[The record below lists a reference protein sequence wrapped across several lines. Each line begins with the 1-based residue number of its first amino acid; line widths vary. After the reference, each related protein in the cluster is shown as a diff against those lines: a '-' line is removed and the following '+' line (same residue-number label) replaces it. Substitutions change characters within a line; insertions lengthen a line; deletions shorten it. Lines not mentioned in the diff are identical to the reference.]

1 MATRAWRDKFG
12 RDDDWKKSEDDVI
25 KKYYKTN
32 TDKQIAKAL
41 GRTEYAV
48 QHRRLSLKIKKAL
61 THPRFWTPEE
71 TKILTS
77 KYKNHTAK
85 QIASDFLPNRS
96 VQQVKDKLRRMRI
109 TKSMWTD
116 EELDL
121 LVEHG
126 GKLSPKEIAKRFV
139 PNKTSDQIRAKVLKG
154 LGISR
159 RKYLKE
165 QRDAERN

>member
-1 MATRAWRDKFG
+1 MATRAWRIKFD
-12 RDDDWKKSEDDVI
+12 RDDDWKKSEEDVI
-25 KKYYKTN
+25 KKYYKNN
-32 TDKQIAKAL
+32 TDKQIAKVL
-41 GRTEYAV
+41 GRTEQAV
-48 QHRRLSLKIKKAL
+48 QHRRLSLKLKKASS
-61 THPRFWTPEE
+61 HPRFWTPEE
-71 TKILTS
+71 VKILTS

-96 VQQVKDKLRRMRI
+96 VPQIKDKVKRMGI
-109 TKSMWTD
+109 IKSKWTD

-121 LVEHG
+121 LVEYG

-139 PNKTSDQIRAKVLKG
+139 PNKTPEQIRAKVYKG

-165 QRDAERN
+165 KSNVERK

>member
-25 KKYYKTN
+25 KKYYKNN

-41 GRTEYAV
+41 GRTEDAV
-48 QHRRLSLKIKKAL
+48 QHRRLSLKIKKASP
-61 THPRFWTPEE
+61 HPRFWTPEE

-85 QIASDFLPNRS
+85 QIASDFL
-96 VQQVKDKLRRMRI
+96 QIKDKLRRMRV

-126 GKLSPKEIAKRFV
+126 GKLSAKEIAKRFV

-165 QRDAERN
+165 KSNVERK

>member
-1 MATRAWRDKFG
+1 MATRAWRDRFG
-12 RDDDWKKSEDDVI
+12 RDDDWKKSEDNVI
-25 KKYYKTN
+25 KKYYKAN
-32 TDKQIAKAL
+32 TDKKIAKAL
-41 GRTEYAV
+41 GRTEHAV
-48 QHRRLSLKIKKAL
+48 QHRRLSLKIKKASP
-61 THPRFWTPEE
+61 HPRFWTPEE

-77 KYKNHTAK
+77 KYKNHTVK
-85 QIASDFLPNRS
+85 QIASDFLPDRS
-96 VQQVKDKLRRMRI
+96 VPQIKDKLRRMRV

-126 GKLSPKEIAKRFV
+126 GKLSPKEIAKQFV
-139 PNKTSDQIRAKVLKG
+139 PNKTPDQIRAKVLKG

-165 QRDAERN
+165 KSNVERK

>member
-12 RDDDWKKSEDDVI
+12 RDDDWKKSEEDVI
-25 KKYYKTN
+25 KKYYKNN
-32 TDKQIAKAL
+32 TDKQIAKVL
-41 GRTEYAV
+41 GRTEHAV
-48 QHRRLSLKIKKAL
+48 QQHRLGLKIKKAS

-85 QIASDFLPNRS
+85 QIASDFLPDRS
-96 VQQVKDKLRRMRI
+96 VPQIKDKLRRMRI

-126 GKLSPKEIAKRFV
+126 GKLSAKEIAKRFV

-165 QRDAERN
+165 KSNVERK

>member
-25 KKYYKTN
+25 KKYYKNN

-41 GRTEYAV
+41 GRTEDAV
-48 QHRRLSLKIKKAL
+48 QHRRLSLKIKNASP
-61 THPRFWTPEE
+61 HPRFWTPEE

-85 QIASDFLPNRS
+85 QIASDFLPDRS
-96 VQQVKDKLRRMRI
+96 VPQIKDKLRRMKI
-109 TKSMWTD
+109 PKSMWTD
-116 EELDL
+116 EELVL

-126 GKLSPKEIAKRFV
+126 GKLSAKEIAKRFV

-165 QRDAERN
+165 KSNVERK

>member
-12 RDDDWKKSEDDVI
+12 RDDDWKKSEEDVI
-25 KKYYKTN
+25 KKYYKNN
-32 TDKQIAKAL
+32 TDKQIAKVL
-41 GRTEYAV
+41 GRTEHAV
-48 QHRRLSLKIKKAL
+48 QQHRLGLKIKKASP
-61 THPRFWTPEE
+61 HPRFWTPEE

-85 QIASDFLPNRS
+85 QIASDFLPDRS
-96 VQQVKDKLRRMRI
+96 VPQIKDKLRRMRI

-126 GKLSPKEIAKRFV
+126 GKLSAKEIAKRFV

-165 QRDAERN
+165 KSNVERK

>member
-1 MATRAWRDKFG
+1 MNKRQWRNKFD
-12 RDDDWKKSEDDVI
+12 RNDDWKKSEEDVI

-41 GRTEYAV
+41 GRTEHAV
-48 QHRRLSLKIKKAL
+48 QHRRLTLKIKKAL

-71 TKILTS
+71 VKILTS

-96 VQQVKDKLRRMRI
+96 VPQIKDKLRRMRI
-109 TKSMWTD
+109 TKPMWTD

-139 PNKTSDQIRAKVLKG
+139 PNKTSEQIRAKVCKG

-159 RKYLKE
+159 RKYLQE
-165 QRDAERN
+165 QKDATRN

>member
-1 MATRAWRDKFG
+1 MATRAWRNKFD
-12 RDDDWKKSEDDVI
+12 RDDDWKKSEDNVI
-25 KKYYKTN
+25 KKHHKTN

-41 GRTEYAV
+41 GRTEHAV
-48 QHRRLSLKIKKAL
+48 QYRRLSLKIKKASSN
-61 THPRFWTPEE
+61 PRFWTPEE
-71 TKILTS
+71 TKILVS

-85 QIASDFLPNRS
+85 QIVSDFLPNRS
-96 VQQVKDKLRRMRI
+96 VPQVKDKLCRMKI

-126 GKLSPKEIAKRFV
+126 GNLSAKEIAKRFV

-165 QRDAERN
+165 KSNVERK